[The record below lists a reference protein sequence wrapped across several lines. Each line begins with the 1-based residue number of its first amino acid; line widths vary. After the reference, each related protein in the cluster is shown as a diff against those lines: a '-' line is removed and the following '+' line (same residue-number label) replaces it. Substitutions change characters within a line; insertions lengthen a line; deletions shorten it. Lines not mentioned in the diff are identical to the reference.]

1 MAFKRTLAGMS
12 RWQLRAWIAAF
23 ALALGIPTGA
33 LCVNAYEQLKWQA
46 FHQQRQLAEEFVQ
59 RVDARARAWIDQQEA
74 HTFADYSF
82 LAVTGDPT
90 ARYVQR
96 SRLSA
101 FPVNAAVPG
110 LLGYFQLDADGR
122 FSTPLLPATE
132 VASNEFGL
140 AAGEVRQRL
149 ALQNR
154 LQQILV
160 DNQMMETRA
169 AVPLATAGA
178 PADVPLEY
186 DVEDADSSSVK
197 LEAAVSPPLA
207 QAYFDRLSDDR
218 VDPARNRASG
228 RSIGQVS
235 DLALDS
241 TLEEQVSAKAA
252 GARPALKKLKPAP
265 ARAVRKERAALAE
278 LNDVPQ
284 LSAGTA
290 SDVRIRTF
298 ESEVGPFEL
307 SFLTSGH
314 LVLHRRVWRDGKR
327 YVQGALLDVDALA
340 RALVEVP
347 FAETVLAANAKLAL
361 AYQGAVIKVFSGQPT
376 SRLVSSAAE
385 FSGALL
391 HKAKLSAPLSDFELI
406 FSLRRLPAGPGG
418 TLVTWLAVIISA
430 VLVVSSLL
438 FYRLIAKQI
447 DLAQQQQ
454 DFVAAV
460 SHELKTPLTSIRMYG
475 EMLRAGW
482 VSEERRTS
490 YYDFIFTES
499 ERLTRLIQ
507 NVLQLA
513 RMTRNELDVTL
524 EAVTMRELT
533 DLVAE
538 RASAQLESTEFE
550 LDFAGPDADAE
561 LQTRVDR
568 DFVSQILINLLDNAV
583 KFSARSATQR
593 IEVRVYLEG
602 GDVPCISVRDFGP
615 GIARSQMKRIFELF
629 YRSENEMTRETAGTG
644 IGLAL
649 VHQLA
654 RAMGAR
660 VDVANVAGGS
670 GGDAQTGGARF
681 TLRLQLAARCR
692 NPSV

>member
-1 MAFKRTLAGMS
+1 MAFRRTLSGMS
-12 RWQLRAWIAAF
+12 RWQLRCWVAAF
-23 ALALGIPTGA
+23 ALALGIPAGA
-33 LCVNAYEQLKWQA
+33 LCINAYEQLKWQA

-59 RVDARARAWIDQQEA
+59 RVDARARAWIDTQES

-101 FPVNAAVPG
+101 YPVNPVVPG
-110 LLGYFQLDADGR
+110 LLGYFQIDADGR
-122 FSTPLLPATE
+122 FSTPLLPVTE

-140 AAGEVRQRL
+140 AEEEVRRRL
-149 ALQNR
+149 ALQEQ
-154 LQQILV
+154 LQRILV
-160 DNQMMETRA
+160 DNQMMETRGDAPVA
-169 AVPLATAGA
+169 AAAIPG
-178 PADVPLEY
+178 PAWPDY
-186 DVEDADSSSVK
+186 AADDADGGRADRESGASS
-197 LEAAVSPPLA
+197 PLA
-207 QAYFDRLSDDR
+207 QAYFDRLSD
-218 VDPARNRASG
+218 VQSDPARNRASS
-228 RSIGQVS
+228 RSIGQVA

-241 TLEEQVSAKAA
+241 TLEEQVSAEATR
-252 GARPALKKLKPAP
+252 ARPSLKKLKPPP
-265 ARAVRKERAALAE
+265 ARAPRKERAALVE
-278 LNDVPQ
+278 LNDSEQ
-284 LSAGTA
+284 SAAATV

-307 SFLTSGH
+307 SFLASGH
-314 LVLHRRVWRDGKR
+314 LVLHRRVWREGQR

-340 RALVEVP
+340 RALAEAP

-376 SRLVSSAAE
+376 SRLVSSAAQ

-418 TLVTWLAVIISA
+418 TLVTWLALIIFTVLAISSA
-430 VLVVSSLL
+430 L
-438 FYRLIAKQI
+438 FYRLIARQI

-490 YYDFIFTES
+490 YYEFIFTES

-513 RMTRNELDVTL
+513 RMTRNELDVKL
-524 EAVTMRELT
+524 QPVTMRELAG
-533 DLVAE
+533 LANQ
-538 RASAQLESTEFE
+538 RANAQLESTGFE
-550 LDFAGPDADAE
+550 LAFFGPDAQLE
-561 LQTRVDR
+561 LQTRIDR
-568 DFVSQILINLLDNAV
+568 DFVDQILINLLDNAV
-583 KFSARSATQR
+583 KFSARSATR
-593 IEVRVYLEG
+593 RVEVRVYLEG
-602 GDVPCISVRDFGP
+602 GNVPCVSVRDFGP
-615 GIARSQMKRIFELF
+615 GIARSQLKRIFELF

-660 VDVANVAGGS
+660 VDVTNVAAAS
-670 GGDAQTGGARF
+670 GAPEESGGARF
-681 TLRLQLAARCR
+681 TLRLEAAEAT
-692 NPSV
+692 PV